1 MQNIFYFI
9 PENFFILLTVISF
22 SGFIR
27 GFLGFGSGLITIPIL
42 SFLYSP
48 IFAIVFNIIIEIPT
62 TIYLTIIGTKTCR
75 FKEISPMFF
84 STILTIPIGI
94 ILLLAINEQI
104 IKIIMSVLVIFFV
117 ILIASGWRL
126 KSTITKYVL
135 IFTGTISGL
144 MQGITGMGGPPIV
157 TVLLSKG
164 DNNDVTRGN
173 TLIMS
178 AAIVISAVL
187 SMYYFNL
194 FSKTLI
200 LTGIITSPL
209 YLLAS
214 FLGSQFYNLSGKKYY
229 RNISLLL
236 LGLIG
241 FVTLLVLFFITKI

>member
-9 PENFFILLTVISF
+9 PENFFILLIVISF

-42 SFLYSP
+42 SLLYSP

-62 TIYLTIIGTKTCR
+62 SIYLTITGAKTCR
-75 FKEISPMFF
+75 FKEISPMFI
-84 STILTIPIGI
+84 STIITIPIGI
-94 ILLLAINEQI
+94 FFLLAINEQV

-117 ILIASGWRL
+117 IIIASGWRL
-126 KSTITKYVL
+126 KSTITTYVL
-135 IFTGTISGL
+135 IFTGAISGL
-144 MQGITGMGGPPIV
+144 MQGIAGMGGPPIV
-157 TVLLSKG
+157 TILLSKG

-173 TLIMS
+173 TLIMFS
-178 AAIVISAVL
+178 AIVFSAVL
-187 SMYYFNL
+187 SIYYFNL

-209 YLLAS
+209 YLIAS
-214 FLGSQFYNLSGKKYY
+214 FLGSQFYNLSGSKYY

-241 FVTLLVLFFITKI
+241 FATLLDSFF

>member
-9 PENFFILLTVISF
+9 PENFFILLIVISF

-42 SFLYSP
+42 SLLYSP

-62 TIYLTIIGTKTCR
+62 TIYLTIIGAKTCR

-94 ILLLAINEQI
+94 IFLIAINEQV

-126 KSTITKYVL
+126 KSTTTITTYVL

-173 TLIMS
+173 TLIMF

-214 FLGSQFYNLSGKKYY
+214 FLGSQFYNLSGNKYY

-241 FVTLLVLFFITKI
+241 FATLLGALFDN

>member
-9 PENFFILLTVISF
+9 PENFFILLIVISF
-22 SGFIR
+22 SGLIR

-42 SFLYSP
+42 SLLYSP
-48 IFAIVFNIIIEIPT
+48 IFAIVFNIVIEIPT
-62 TIYLTIIGTKTCR
+62 TIYLTIIGAKTCR

-94 ILLLAINEQI
+94 IFLLAINEQI

-126 KSTITKYVL
+126 KSTITTYVL

-144 MQGITGMGGPPIV
+144 MEGVTGMGGPPVV

-164 DNNDVTRGN
+164 HNNDVTRGN
-173 TLIMS
+173 TLIMFT
-178 AAIVISAVL
+178 AIVISAVL

-214 FLGSQFYNLSGKKYY
+214 FLGSQFYNLSGNKYY

-241 FVTLLVLFFITKI
+241 FATLLGAFFDN

>member
-1 MQNIFYFI
+1 MLKLVDLKKYHLC
-9 PENFFILLTVISF
+9 FFQQS
-22 SGFIR
+22 
-27 GFLGFGSGLITIPIL
+27 
-42 SFLYSP
+42 
-48 IFAIVFNIIIEIPT
+48 
-62 TIYLTIIGTKTCR
+62 
-75 FKEISPMFF
+75 
-84 STILTIPIGI
+84 LTIPIGI
-94 ILLLAINEQI
+94 IFLIAINEQV

-126 KSTITKYVL
+126 KSTITTYVL

-173 TLIMS
+173 TLIMF

-214 FLGSQFYNLSGKKYY
+214 FLGSQFYNLSGNKYY

-241 FVTLLVLFFITKI
+241 FATLLDSFF

>member
-1 MQNIFYFI
+1 MQNILYFI
-9 PENFFILLTVISF
+9 PENFSLLLIVISF

-62 TIYLTIIGTKTCR
+62 SIYLAIVGAKTCK

-94 ILLLAINEQI
+94 IFLVSINEQI

-117 ILIASGWRL
+117 ILIASGWRI
-126 KSTITKYVL
+126 KSTITKYIL
-135 IFTGTISGL
+135 FITGIISGL

-164 DNNDVTRGN
+164 DSNDVTRGN

-178 AAIVISAVL
+178 VAIVFSAIV

-194 FSKTLI
+194 FSKILL
-200 LTGIITSPL
+200 LTGIISSPL
-209 YLLAS
+209 YLLSS
-214 FLGSQFYNLSGKKYY
+214 FIGSHFYNLSGNKYY
-229 RNISLLL
+229 R
-236 LGLIG
+236 
-241 FVTLLVLFFITKI
+241 TARY

>member
-1 MQNIFYFI
+1 MQNILYFI
-9 PENFFILLTVISF
+9 PENFSLLLIVISF

-62 TIYLTIIGTKTCR
+62 SIYLAIVGAKTCK

-94 ILLLAINEQI
+94 IFLVSINEQI

-117 ILIASGWRL
+117 ILIASGWRI
-126 KSTITKYVL
+126 KSTITKYIL
-135 IFTGTISGL
+135 FITGIISGL

-164 DNNDVTRGN
+164 DSNDVTRGN

-178 AAIVISAVL
+178 VAIVFSAIV

-194 FSKTLI
+194 FSKILL
-200 LTGIITSPL
+200 LTGIISSPL
-209 YLLAS
+209 YLLSS
-214 FLGSQFYNLSGKKYY
+214 FIGSHFYNLSGNKYY
-229 RNISLLL
+229 RTASLLV

-241 FVTLLVLFFITKI
+241 VGTLLAALIIKI